1 MPKKTIKQDVLAP
14 EYQKILKFSGYHPS
28 ELLKIVPNL
37 LLDIYKQQSP
47 ALFEDQMKWDASGD
61 PVMFFVIW
69 RLKDA
74 KDKRT
79 KVMTQVAM
87 EGFQSSKDLS
97 GRVTVAIRSW
107 IETDATYNNALERS
121 MVWFLDKLFYKRHRF
136 QYIDEAKRNV
146 IRLEDAIKSYF
157 GTMERRR
164 KREVT

>member
-1 MPKKTIKQDVLAP
+1 MTIKQDVLAP
-14 EYQKILKFSGYHPS
+14 EYQKVLKFSGYHPS
-28 ELLKIVPNL
+28 ELLKIIPNL

-47 ALFEDQMKWDASGD
+47 ALFEDKLSWDASGD
-61 PVMFFVIW
+61 PIMFYVIW
-69 RLKDA
+69 RLKDG

-79 KVMTQVAM
+79 KVMTQVVM
-87 EGFQSSKDLS
+87 EGHQSSKDLS
-97 GRVTVAIRSW
+97 GDLIVAIRSW
-107 IETDATYNNALERS
+107 IETDATYNNPLEHAGILL
-121 MVWFLDKLFYKRHRF
+121 LDKLFYKNHRF